1 MQAKHAKPNK
11 LALRVL
17 STAAVMAMVTSIAAP
32 AFADAYGIAEYKT
45 WYVSDGNIS
54 VDGKLVTITDSTGAV
69 IHQETDDD
77 PDGITITGKS
87 NTNNV
92 TLKDTTVTIS
102 DLEIDASETGKA
114 AISSNGKTI
123 IELDDNNVLTGGK
136 DHAALEKE
144 SHATNNAANPN
155 YTLTITDSNNNG
167 KLTAK
172 GGENGAGIGGA
183 IASSVGG
190 YADNITITGGTI
202 EANAGK
208 GDAAGIGNGAND
220 AVDTTV
226 TINANDNELNVA
238 ATTRSFGEAIT
249 GESTLTMANL
259 GNEHSGVVRS
269 YRKGWIFTYLNNTV
283 HNGKYV
289 GMEDNNQ
296 DLHQE
301 DDAHT
306 WGRSQII
313 KYATPDEQGTI
324 RHYCSVDGC
333 KGYYDEPYDYVE
345 PSPDEPTPVTPV
357 TPVTPDETPDSTP
370 ADDTTTPA
378 EDITVTPADVA
389 DTAQDETAAVTPAGA
404 QSTVQADTA
413 STLPQTGVNWL
424 AALASALSG
433 VALLTAGLFLNRKE
447 SKH

>member
-17 STAAVMAMVTSIAAP
+17 STAAVMTMVTSIAAP

-123 IELDDNNVLTGGK
+123 IELDGNNVLTGGK

-172 GGENGAGIGGA
+172 GGENG
-183 IASSVGG
+183 
-190 YADNITITGGTI
+190 
-202 EANAGK
+202 
-208 GDAAGIGNGAND
+208 AGIGNGAND

-283 HNGKYV
+283 HNGKCV

-370 ADDTTTPA
+370 GTPA
-378 EDITVTPADVA
+378 QDTPADTAVTPDAVQA
-389 DTAQDETAAVTPAGA
+389 DAAVTPAAVQNAVQGA
-404 QSTVQADTA
+404 KPEAAVTA
-413 STLPQTGVNWL
+413 AALPQTGVNWL

>member
-1 MQAKHAKPNK
+1 
-11 LALRVL
+11 
-17 STAAVMAMVTSIAAP
+17 MAMVTSIAAP

-123 IELDDNNVLTGGK
+123 IELDGNNVLTGGK

-144 SHATNNAANPN
+144 SHAINNAANPN

-172 GGENGAGIGGA
+172 GGENG
-183 IASSVGG
+183 
-190 YADNITITGGTI
+190 
-202 EANAGK
+202 
-208 GDAAGIGNGAND
+208 AGIGNGAND

-301 DDAHT
+301 DDAHI

-313 KYATPDEQGTI
+313 EYATPDEQGTI

-424 AALASALSG
+424 AAVGSALSG

>member
-17 STAAVMAMVTSIAAP
+17 STAAVMTMVTSIAAP

-123 IELDDNNVLTGGK
+123 IELDGNNVLTGGK

-172 GGENGAGIGGA
+172 GGENGAGIG
-183 IASSVGG
+183 
-190 YADNITITGGTI
+190 
-202 EANAGK
+202 
-208 GDAAGIGNGAND
+208 NGAND

-259 GNEHSGVVRS
+259 GNKHSGVVRS

-289 GMEDNNQ
+289 GMGDNNQ

-333 KGYYDEPYDYVE
+333 KGYYDEPYGYVE

-357 TPVTPDETPDSTP
+357 PPVTPDETPDSTP

>member
-123 IELDDNNVLTGGK
+123 IELDGNNVLTGGK

-172 GGENGAGIGGA
+172 GGENG
-183 IASSVGG
+183 
-190 YADNITITGGTI
+190 
-202 EANAGK
+202 
-208 GDAAGIGNGAND
+208 AGIGNGAND

-283 HNGKYV
+283 HNGKCV

>member
-123 IELDDNNVLTGGK
+123 IELDGNNVLTGGK
-136 DHAALEKE
+136 DHDALEKE

-172 GGENGAGIGGA
+172 GGENG
-183 IASSVGG
+183 
-190 YADNITITGGTI
+190 
-202 EANAGK
+202 
-208 GDAAGIGNGAND
+208 AGIGNGAND

-259 GNEHSGVVRS
+259 GNEHSGVVHS

-283 HNGKYV
+283 HNGKCV

-389 DTAQDETAAVTPAGA
+389 DTVQDETAAVTPAGA